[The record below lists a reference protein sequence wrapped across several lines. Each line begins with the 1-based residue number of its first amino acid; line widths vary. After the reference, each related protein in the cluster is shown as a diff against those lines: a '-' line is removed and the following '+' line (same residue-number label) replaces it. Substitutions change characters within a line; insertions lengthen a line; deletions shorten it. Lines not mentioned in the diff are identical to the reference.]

1 MMASTNF
8 SSSNNDNTIHNQPDR
23 DEKRI
28 EPRVDFPIVIKI
40 NDSRHIASNWSTGGF
55 KVEHFDSNFQV
66 GDCLP
71 VHLSLK
77 LKGGIK
83 VSLDALSEIVWRS
96 REEQAA
102 GFRFLN
108 LRQHE
113 KELLNGVIQDFQKGK
128 LTTEEVEIEET
139 ASTSVLKEPSTT
151 EKTQKKSGR
160 WRLIFVVLFVLG
172 FGLLSATSIAL
183 YRAIAFMYID
193 SAAVARSFK
202 EVISTHRGKLSQ
214 LYIREG
220 MKVEK
225 GDPLLRVYDEQM
237 AQFVAEDRAR
247 NLQQII
253 RDKRET
259 IERLQQEIE
268 LSRARLEE
276 AKGKL
281 GIARSLKQEEI
292 QDMKISQEISQ
303 KQLDKSQKRV
313 ESLETQRRI
322 AQRRLQRME
331 FLLQEGAVAEQRV
344 DNVKAKLAEVRGEL
358 KQARKEVEIK
368 QDILAAIERGSFY
381 NGERFNGELP
391 ELEAE
396 TQEAAETMARIL
408 NEIAI
413 YENEINK
420 QQREIDQLQ
429 QQYQKQQFQLPQP
442 KIGDPSKENLLSKVY
457 KSPLEATV
465 YKIEE
470 PAGQNIQIGQTL
482 LILRP
487 ENEHPTVDAFLTQD
501 QASQV
506 SLGTKVE
513 VTIPE
518 FASKFDRTYNA
529 EVTKIDRS
537 GGLRDDVRARYQFEG
552 STNRPVYV
560 QLAIMDLPESEERFL
575 EAGTPVELKIPKE
588 MWFKK

>member
-1 MMASTNF
+1 MASTNF
-8 SSSNNDNTIHNQPDR
+8 STSNNKNTSDNEQSSN
-23 DEKRI
+23 EKRI
-28 EPRVDFPIVIKI
+28 NPRVDFPIVIEI
-40 NDSRHIASNWSTGGF
+40 NGSRHIASNWSTGGF
-55 KVEHFDSNFQV
+55 RVEHFETNFQV

-71 VHLSLK
+71 VHLSLS

-96 REEQAA
+96 REKQAA

-113 KELLNGVIQDFQKGK
+113 KELLNGVIQDFQKGN
-128 LTTEEVEIEET
+128 LTTEEVELEKTE
-139 ASTSVLKEPSTT
+139 STNFLKDESTT
-151 EKTQKKSGR
+151 EEKTQKKSTR
-160 WRLIFVVLFVLG
+160 WKLISVLLFLLG
-172 FGLLSATSIAL
+172 FGLLSVTSIAL

-193 SAAVARSFK
+193 SAAIARSFK
-202 EVISTHRGKLSQ
+202 EIISTHRGELIQ

-225 GDPLLRVYDEQM
+225 GEPLLRVYDERM
-237 AQFVAEDRAR
+237 AQFVAEDEAR

-253 RDKRET
+253 RDKKDT
-259 IERLQQEIE
+259 IDRLQQELD
-268 LSRARLEE
+268 LSRAKLEE

-281 GIARSLKQEEI
+281 SIARSLKQEEF
-292 QDMKISQEISQ
+292 QDLKISQEITR
-303 KQLDKSQKRV
+303 KQLEKSRERV
-313 ESLETQRRI
+313 DSLETQHQI

-331 FLLQEGAVAEQRV
+331 FLLQEGAIAEQRV
-344 DNVKAKLAEVRGEL
+344 DNVKAKLAAVRGKL
-358 KQARKEVEIK
+358 KQARKEVDIK

-391 ELEAE
+391 ELEAKTEEATE
-396 TQEAAETMARIL
+396 TIARIL
-408 NEIAI
+408 QEIAI
-413 YENEINK
+413 YKNKINQHQTEIY
-420 QQREIDQLQ
+420 QLQ
-429 QQYQKQQFQLPQP
+429 QQYQQQQFQLPRP
-442 KIGDPSKENLLSKVY
+442 DLRASSEENLLSKVY

-501 QASQV
+501 QASQI
-506 SLGTKVE
+506 SPGTKVE

-518 FASKFDRTYNA
+518 FEGQLDRTYSA
-529 EVTKIDRS
+529 EISKIDRS

-552 STNRPVYV
+552 SINRPVYV
-560 QLAIMDLPESEERFL
+560 QLAIMDFPKSKERFL

-588 MWFKK
+588 MWFEE